1 MHGADR
7 DILWLQRDFGI
18 DVYNMF
24 DTGQYL
30 LKHFCDVAANKEY
43 AREDTHYLLYIYD
56 LMKRKLLLSST
67 DPNCPEASL
76 VKTVG
81 FRLYDADLNG
91 QQLAIVAGLCER
103 RDVIARLED
112 KSTGSILPNKVLIE
126 IGNAN
131 GVAFEPV
138 AKKIV
143 EDDYLTRMKI
153 VKEIHEHN

>member
-24 DTGQYL
+24 DIGQYL

-81 FRLYDADLNG
+81 FRDFVRGEMLLLVQKMKVPVLYCQTKFL
-91 QQLAIVAGLCER
+91 LKL
-103 RDVIARLED
+103 
-112 KSTGSILPNKVLIE
+112 
-126 IGNAN
+126 N